1 MKSNH
6 YLTLGLLLGALALI
20 VSGLHDWS
28 EAVKPQVIGGAM
40 LSIASVLKGIHEE
53 SPTPERR

>member
-6 YLTLGLLLGALALI
+6 YLTLGLLLGALALM

-28 EAVKPQVIGGAM
+28 EALKPQFVGGAM
-40 LSIASVLKGIHEE
+40 LSIASVLKGMHEE
-53 SPTPERR
+53 KPA